1 MIKRSFKKICCL
13 LFVMLSFVVALT
25 GCSFNQKT
33 KYKIEFV
40 VDGEIYA
47 TVKTYG
53 EETIEMPED
62 PTKEGY
68 IFDGWY
74 CDQDVWEELFTADS
88 LINTPLSANMS
99 VYAKWEEENTD
110 PEDPVDPV
118 DPEDPEDPADPT
130 DPSNNTQAEFER
142 FEKTGDHEY
151 SLKVSNSTK
160 KLFLRNL
167 VTVDSASTWTLST
180 DADGNQM
187 IENKSMALEVG
198 DNTYYV
204 TVTAE
209 DGSTQLYTLKIRRKP
224 IYDVVFDVAGGVSV
238 EAQQVEEGELA
249 QEPETTKIGYE
260 LSEWNFDFTT
270 PITEN
275 KTIVASWTLKE
286 YTITYNLAGGSVA
299 TDNPDTYTIESGE
312 ITLTNPTREGY
323 TFVGWTGTE
332 LSASTT
338 TVTIVT
344 GSTGNRE
351 YVANW
356 HFEEIEDASQKQIVY
371 DMDEASKP
379 ILETAPEGV
388 NVSKVCLVSAEDTSA
403 MEDVTQKTR
412 AGDAGVFT
420 EAEARTN
427 TTKTLVYFDENNVAY
442 PIKTRFVTKIIDD
455 EAELRKALEWDATTT
470 TTISLW
476 GYHLLST
483 DVTVTAPLT
492 TSAARTIKY
501 GTLDGDGHKITVSA
515 AETFRGL
522 FGTALTKVNVKNMQ
536 IDLTRDFGDGTA
548 NTNYQVVLAHNADED
563 CNFTNLNLHIKRA
576 DGDTTPSRLYS
587 NKYYLNLTAQSLAK
601 AQNVTVYVADGVL
614 QRADESDVL
623 PFIVQGFNKSSSL
636 YIFSSEATGYTKY
649 CKLYPS
655 VSDAVLAGEQF
666 LDLQMSGYWMIDKTN
681 STLMFGKTAYL
692 ATMNTLSAK
701 LQEQGIRNVSF
712 LGDSIT
718 TFSGWSNSTSYNS
731 TIGDNAVHYT
741 TSKTE
746 SIASVN
752 DVWWKQLLNMTN
764 TNLCVNNA
772 YSGDQVVNRAVSRSL
787 QLHRDGDEIVN
798 PDMIFV
804 YLGVNDFNHSVDV
817 QTFKETYDTMIK
829 GMLEKYTGAKIY
841 VGTIMPNARRVAP
854 TVLDEFNAAIREI
867 AEKYN
872 VGLIDFYNDSGITAD
887 NMATY
892 YWETTASQR
901 LHPNALGMDVMTQ
914 TVLNKLIEDYIG

>member
-13 LFVMLSFVVALT
+13 LLVVLSFVLALT
-25 GCSFNQKT
+25 ACSFNRKSEFKVQ
-33 KYKIEFV
+33 FV
-40 VDGEIYA
+40 VDDEVYA

-62 PTKEGY
+62 PEKEGY

-74 CDQDVWEELFTADS
+74 SDKDTWEELFTADS
-88 LINTPLSANMS
+88 LLDEPLSANMS
-99 VYAKWEEENTD
+99 VYAKWTEENANPD
-110 PEDPVDPV
+110 DPVDSD
-118 DPEDPEDPADPT
+118 DPDDPD
-130 DPSNNTQAEFER
+130 DPSDLSNDTQAGFDR
-142 FEKTGDHEY
+142 FEKTGDYEY
-151 SLKVSNSTK
+151 SLKVSNVTETLSFET
-160 KLFLRNL
+160 L
-167 VTVDSASTWTLST
+167 VSVNALSSWTLST
-180 DADGNQM
+180 DVDGVEI
-187 IENKSMALEVG
+187 IEDKAAALTVG

-204 TVTAE
+204 LVTAE
-209 DGSTQLYTLKIRRKP
+209 DGSTQLYTLNIRRKP
-224 IYDVVFDVAGGVSV
+224 IYDVVFDVAGGTSV
-238 EAQQVEEGELA
+238 EDQQVEEGELA
-249 QEPETTKIGYE
+249 QEPETTKTGYE

-270 PITEN
+270 PINEN

-286 YTITYNLAGGSVA
+286 YTITYDLKGGIVA
-299 TDNPDTYTIESGE
+299 TANPGVYTIESGE

-332 LSASTT
+332 LSAPTT

-344 GSTGNRE
+344 GSIGNRE

-356 HFEEIEDASQKQIVY
+356 HFEEIEDASQKEIVY

-388 NVSKVCLVSAEDTSA
+388 NVSKVCLVNEEDTSA
-403 MEDVTQKTR
+403 MEDVTHKTL
-412 AGDAGVFT
+412 AGDTGVFT
-420 EAEARTN
+420 EPEARAS

-442 PIKTRFVTKIIDD
+442 PKKTRFVTKIIDN

-522 FGTALTKVNVKNMQ
+522 FGTALTNVNVKNMQ

-548 NTNYQVVLAHNADED
+548 NTNYQVVLAHNADAN
-563 CNFTNLNLHIKRA
+563 CNFTNLNVHIKRA
-576 DGDTTPSRLYS
+576 EGDTTVSRLYS
-587 NKYYLNLTAQSLAK
+587 NKYYLNLTAQSLAN

-614 QRADESDVL
+614 KRADDNDGL

-649 CKLYPS
+649 CKMYSS
-655 VSDAVLAGEQF
+655 VSNAATAGEGF
-666 LDLQMSGYWMIDKTN
+666 VDLQMSGYWMVDKTN

-718 TFSGWSNSTSYNS
+718 TFEGWSNNTSYNS

-741 TSKTE
+741 AGKTE
-746 SIASVN
+746 SISSVN
-752 DVWWKQLLNMTN
+752 EVWWKQVLNMTS

-772 YSGDQVVNRAVSRSL
+772 YSGDRVTNRGVSRSL

-798 PDMIFV
+798 PDMVFV
-804 YLGVNDFNHSVDV
+804 YFGVNDFNHSVDV

-829 GMLEKYTGAKIY
+829 GMLEKYTGVKIY

-854 TVLDEFNAAIREI
+854 TVLDQFNAVIREI

-914 TVLNKLIEDYIG
+914 TVLNKLIKDYIG